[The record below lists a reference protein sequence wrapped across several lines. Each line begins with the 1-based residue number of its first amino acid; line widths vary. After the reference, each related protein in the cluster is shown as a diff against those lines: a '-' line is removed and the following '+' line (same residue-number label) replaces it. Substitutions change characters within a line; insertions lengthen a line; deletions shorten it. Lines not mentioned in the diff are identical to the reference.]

1 MKKLLILLVV
11 FLNALAA
18 SADGIYTK
26 IEKYDKF
33 DDVIWKKDIKTLIT
47 KTDSTIIIETKGEKP
62 EIYYYYKNLSLGSGS
77 RDSIVNIVA
86 NVYGYEESYCIFT
99 KEDVAKI
106 RENAY
111 NAMQKACKE
120 YSIENNVLEK
130 QMIDY
135 YSIDEIARLAIE
147 KKTTITFRTISRG
160 RNMFIYD
167 TELAWIKFKDGSRI
181 IYSK

>member
-11 FLNALAA
+11 FLNALVA

-62 EIYYYYKNLSLGSGS
+62 EKYYCVDYCSYAYGS
-77 RDSIVNIVA
+77 RDSVINLVA
-86 NVYGYEESYCIFT
+86 DVYGYEKEYALFT
-99 KEDVAKI
+99 REELVKAF
-106 RENAY
+106 ENAR
-111 NAMQKACKE
+111 
-120 YSIENNVLEK
+120 I
-130 QMIDY
+130 
-135 YSIDEIARLAIE
+135 AIE
-147 KKTTITFRTISRG
+147 KERETHPNDSIYNERGTMGFYILGELCRIADEEKRVIKFRTISKYQR
-160 RNMFIYD
+160 MFAYD
-167 TELAWIKFKDGSRI
+167 TDLAWIKFKDGSRI